1 VTPERAQ
8 LKDAVV
14 ERLRDLIESGR
25 YPPGSKLP
33 SERELRDEF
42 GVGRS
47 TVREGLRM
55 LEALGVIE
63 LQQGRGAFVRT
74 ETDPASTSS
83 SPFADWPRSYKWTI
97 EEVVEARLT
106 VESRAAGLA
115 ALRRTKDDLAEMR
128 KHLEAFEAAAQ
139 ERDLDALVIADVAFH
154 DSIANCGNAF
164 LASVLRS
171 LREQGVRSRHTS
183 LGDDSRWPS
192 VIRRHE
198 SIYDAIVLGE
208 PETAA
213 ERMERHLLDFARELG
228 VDVPMYRDWMD
239 KET

>member
-1 VTPERAQ
+1 MPERAQ

-14 ERLRDLIESGR
+14 DRLRELIESGR
-25 YPPGSKLP
+25 CPPGSKLP

-47 TVREGLRM
+47 TVREGLRA

-63 LQQGRGAFVRT
+63 LQQGRGAFVRA
-74 ETDPASTSS
+74 ETDPAAIPR

-128 KHLEAFEAAAQ
+128 RHLEAFEAAA
-139 ERDLDALVIADVAFH
+139 EGRDLTALVLADVAFH
-154 DSIANCGNAF
+154 DAIAICGNAI

-171 LREQGVRSRHTS
+171 LREPGVRSRHTS
-183 LGDDSRWPS
+183 LEDPARWPA
-192 VIRRHE
+192 VIRRHA

-208 PETAA
+208 PRTAA

-228 VDVPMYRDWMD
+228 VDVPMYRDWID
-239 KET
+239 KEA